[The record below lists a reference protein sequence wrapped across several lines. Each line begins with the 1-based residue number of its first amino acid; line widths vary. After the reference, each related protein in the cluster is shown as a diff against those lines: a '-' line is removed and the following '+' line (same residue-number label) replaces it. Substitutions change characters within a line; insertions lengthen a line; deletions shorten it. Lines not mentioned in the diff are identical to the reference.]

1 MNTICFSMITIL
13 IIGLLT
19 TDLVT
24 LPLIRENKKLI
35 IFCIVLLYINHGYR
49 TNFELEDKSCG
60 AWCQRLRGSNN

>member
-1 MNTICFSMITIL
+1 M
-13 IIGLLT
+13 

-24 LPLIRENKKLI
+24 LPVIRENKKLI
-35 IFCIVLLYINHGYR
+35 IFCIVLFYVYHGYR

>member
-24 LPLIRENKKLI
+24 LSVIRDNKKTI
-35 IFCIVLLYINHGYR
+35 IFCIVLFYITHGYR

-60 AWCQRLRGSNN
+60 NWCQRLRGFIN

>member
-35 IFCIVLLYINHGYR
+35 IFCIVLFYINHGYR

-60 AWCQRLRGSNN
+60 AWCQRLRGVIN